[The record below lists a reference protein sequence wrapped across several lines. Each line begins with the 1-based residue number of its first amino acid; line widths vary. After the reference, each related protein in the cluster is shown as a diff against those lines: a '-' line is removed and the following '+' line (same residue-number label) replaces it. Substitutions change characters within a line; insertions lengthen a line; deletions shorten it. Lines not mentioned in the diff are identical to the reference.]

1 MDQFL
6 TALAGPKGVGHAYMD
21 VGGRATQEQLPR
33 MPGII
38 VIHIQQNGQGNLA
51 KMAFPQYACMDAG
64 GRVPKV
70 GALGD
75 AGAVTE
81 IYPKSDRLPVYGWV

>member
-1 MDQFL
+1 M
-6 TALAGPKGVGHAYMD
+6 T
-21 VGGRATQEQLPR
+21 
-33 MPGII
+33 
-38 VIHIQQNGQGNLA
+38 
-51 KMAFPQYACMDAG
+51 FPQYDCMDAG

-81 IYPKSDRLPVYGWV
+81 IDPKSDRLLALTVNLESWQASKFDL

>member
-1 MDQFL
+1 
-6 TALAGPKGVGHAYMD
+6 
-21 VGGRATQEQLPR
+21 
-33 MPGII
+33 
-38 VIHIQQNGQGNLA
+38 
-51 KMAFPQYACMDAG
+51 MAFPQYACMDAG

-81 IYPKSDRLPVYGWV
+81 IYPKSDRLLGNHIPLLLGEAGLERRAGKNPFHIGGNRLRGGR